1 MAKPEPTSSSLVT
14 VATELDAELATYSR
28 LGELF
33 LKSPVDT
40 VKHLERAKATLD
52 ELAQSEA
59 RLQQAAQ
66 RLVAAIVEA
75 RGRQE
80 ELGKRVVEHAPQLKG
95 RNDKLQEL
103 RAAMEGIAARLAE
116 MNQGLAGRDP
126 KQVADE
132 TTSLSSQS
140 EQLAQ
145 LAREAGF
152 VELADQA
159 HQLHQKLRAIAIKL
173 EGAR

>member
-1 MAKPEPTSSSLVT
+1 MAKQESALVT
-14 VATELDAELATYSR
+14 VATELDAELETYTR

-33 LKSPVDT
+33 LRSPVDT
-40 VKHLERAKATLD
+40 VKHLERAKSTLD

-75 RGRQE
+75 RGKQE
-80 ELGKRVVEHAPQLKG
+80 ELGKRVVEHAPQLKT

-103 RAAMEGIAARLAE
+103 VAAMHGIAARVGE
-116 MNQGLAGRDP
+116 ITKGVSERDP

-132 TTSLSSQS
+132 TTSLSAQS

-159 HQLHQKLRAIAIKL
+159 HALHQRLRDIAAKLQ
-173 EGAR
+173 GAR

>member
-1 MAKPEPTSSSLVT
+1 MAKPESSLVT
-14 VATELDAELATYSR
+14 VATELDAELATYTR

-33 LKSPVDT
+33 LRSPVDT
-40 VKHLERAKATLD
+40 VKHLERAKSTLD

-75 RGRQE
+75 RGKQE
-80 ELGKRVVEHAPQLKG
+80 ELGKRVVEHAPQLKT

-103 RAAMEGIAARLAE
+103 VAAMHGIAARVAD
-116 MNQGLAGRDP
+116 MNQGLAARDP

-132 TTSLSSQS
+132 TTSLSAQS

-145 LAREAGF
+145 LARDAGF
-152 VELADQA
+152 VELAEQA
-159 HQLHQKLRAIAIKL
+159 HALHQRLRDIAAKLH
-173 EGAR
+173 GAL